1 MEEKFKKVVEEYSKH
16 YEVIGD
22 DKLIHE
28 IFEQCNIN
36 EDELPALA
44 KYLSE
49 EYERTSKDEDK
60 ALNDKIEQLQF
71 GVNFIFDAKANGYKV
86 YFKSKY
92 IEQTT

>member
-1 MEEKFKKVVEEYSKH
+1 MEAKFKKVVEEYSKH

-22 DKLIHE
+22 DKLIHN

-49 EYERTSKDEDK
+49 EYERTSKEEDK
-60 ALNDKIEQLQF
+60 ELNDRIEQLQY
-71 GVNFIFDAKANGYKV
+71 GVNFIFEAKANGYKV
-86 YFKSKY
+86 FFRSKY
-92 IEQTT
+92 IEHVT